1 MAKFQMVD
9 STNPLTIAD
18 VSAPVDID
26 SFRRDQNWY
35 EIIEEQASTEVT
47 TRKRKVKGDNDGNK
61 EEV

>member
-18 VSAPVDID
+18 VSAPVDIE

-35 EIIEEQASTEVT
+35 EIVE
-47 TRKRKVKGDNDGNK
+47 
-61 EEV
+61 EEVKKPVKAVKQPKLDKDE

>member
-18 VSAPVDID
+18 VSAPVDIE

-35 EIIEEQASTEVT
+35 EIIEEEV
-47 TRKRKVKGDNDGNK
+47 KKPVKAVKQPKLDKD
-61 EEV
+61 E